1 MTQIIAGAHNRLF
14 EFGHQ
19 KRNIDRVEAH
29 EEFNAVTFNND
40 IAMITVSE
48 PFDFK
53 DPYVQPIDM
62 LMNDADILP
71 NTICNRLGVQSF
83 TYTMANLCQAKPPI
97 IY

>member
-1 MTQIIAGAHNRLF
+1 M
-14 EFGHQ
+14 
-19 KRNIDRVEAH
+19 EAH

-71 NTICNRLGVQSF
+71 NTICNRLVVQTF
-83 TYTMANLCQAKPPI
+83 TCIKAGFLLFFI
-97 IY
+97 